1 MSAQNKPC
9 KVTCTLVLSY
19 IMTLSA
25 QEKGKGRAL
34 PSDSVEYSKSPVLS
48 FASSGSSS
56 SQYSSSSSE
65 SESDSS
71 DSSEEDEDEDEISQE
86 YLDSL
91 IEKARRSIAAKAAQ
105 NTAADKGDAL
115 EDDIIELGDP
125 ESELKYIF
133 LPLPLLPSSHVIK
146 GASLR

>member
-1 MSAQNKPC
+1 
-9 KVTCTLVLSY
+9 
-19 IMTLSA
+19 MTLSA
-25 QEKGKGRAL
+25 QEKGKGRSL
-34 PSDSVEYSKSPVLS
+34 PSDPEHSESPVLS
-48 FASSGSSS
+48 SSSSASSGSSS
-56 SQYSSSSSE
+56 SQYSSSESE

-71 DSSEEDEDEDEISQE
+71 DSSEDEDDEDEDEISQG

-91 IEKARRSIAAKAAQ
+91 LEKARRSIAAKAAQ

-125 ESELKYIF
+125 ESEFKYAF
-133 LPLPLLPSSHVIK
+133 LPLSLLPSSHVVK